1 MFIQIYISNIFLL
14 DDLFNPFHINCNHC
28 ANTSYIHHSLNESL
42 VPTVCVARL
51 IDQPNRINLIC
62 GWCRWNPSL
71 RVMRI
76 VNIYTWEVGRVTK
89 EDRILCRVTSR
100 DKFSIVFYLF
110 EKLSKNEIRWSIVP
124 KLVSQDLNGESWSW
138 FA

>member
-76 VNIYTWEVGRVTK
+76 VNIYTCYITK
-89 EDRILCRVTSR
+89 LDAWRKRIEFFAELRLATNSLSFFIYSRNYLRKTRYADRS
-100 DKFSIVFYLF
+100 FQ
-110 EKLSKNEIRWSIVP
+110 N
-124 KLVSQDLNGESWSW
+124 
-138 FA
+138 